1 MNKFSK
7 MKLAQALP
15 LLLSLLSAS
24 VYAQNVWPGDANNN
38 GIVNAV
44 DALYIGLAYNATG
57 PERADATTNWEPQ
70 SFTLWTES
78 FQDGTNFGYADCDG
92 DGQIE
97 DDDIENAIIPN
108 FGLTHGTQSPDLY
121 QNAAPGSGAPALQ
134 LVPSATLVEQ
144 GAQVDISLNLG
155 SPDAPITDFYGIA
168 FTLSYDA
175 GLVEP
180 VTGFTYDDVD
190 DTFADADLTGVEDL
204 FVKDEI
210 SGKAEFALTRI
221 NQQSISGSGAIASFS
236 IIIEDII
243 VGLNVDTLNITI
255 DSVLLINSSFKGIPV
270 VPDTAQIVIARD
282 TNLVS
287 TRTFAAPLPLRV
299 FPNPA
304 RQSCRVALPQ
314 DIAHLGIYNC
324 LGQLLWSAGPMPGQR
339 HLEIPLIALPSGLY
353 HIRAKDQEGRQYLQR
368 LQVAP

>member
-1 MNKFSK
+1 
-7 MKLAQALP
+7 MKLAQTF
-15 LLLSLLSAS
+15 LLLFSLFSAS
-24 VYAQNVWPGDANNN
+24 VYAQDVWPGDANNN

-44 DALYIGLAYNATG
+44 DVLYIGLAYNATG
-57 PERADATTNWEPQ
+57 PERTDATTNWEPQ
-70 SFTLWTES
+70 SFTLWPES

-92 DGQIE
+92 DGEIE

-108 FGLTHGTQSPDLY
+108 FGLTHGTQSPDFY

-155 SPDAPITDFYGIA
+155 SPDAPLADFYGIA
-168 FTLSYDA
+168 FTLSYDTD
-175 GLVEP
+175 LVEP
-180 VTGFTYDDVD
+180 TTGFTYDDVD
-190 DTFADADLTGVEDL
+190 DTFADADMAGVEDL
-204 FVKDEI
+204 FVNDEI

-221 NQQSISGSGAIASFS
+221 NQQPISGSGAIASFS

-270 VPDTAQIVIARD
+270 VPDTAQIIIARD

-287 TRTFAAPLPLRV
+287 THHTRAAPLPLRV

-314 DIAHLGIYNC
+314 DVAHLGLYNS
-324 LGQLLWSAGPMPGQR
+324 LGQLLWSASPSPGQR
-339 HLEIPLIALPSGLY
+339 HLEIPLTALPSGLY
-353 HIRAKDQEGRQYLQR
+353 HIRAKGREGRPYLQR